1 MKKLI
6 AILLMLTLMTCLF
19 TCLVSASAAPTE
31 NEDQAEEVTIVSTYI
46 NDDGELILVMSD
58 GTERNAGATEE
69 VGQESDGEKT
79 FFFTPGNFVSNLYY
93 MGVGMVGIFLVIGII
108 VLATVVLNRAFSGK
122 AKE

>member
-6 AILLMLTLMTCLF
+6 VIFLMLSLLICILPCF
-19 TCLVSASAAPTE
+19 ASASTAPTD

-108 VLATVVLNRAFSGK
+108 VLATVLLNRAFSGK